1 VRKESAVGRPRT
13 QIEKREEHF
22 YFISYVTSGEGAPQ
36 RIENGVIGYPKEID
50 CLSDIRRLETIIKE
64 RSTAIT
70 AGGGQII
77 GDAGIQIRVI
87 DYKRIR
93 RE

>member
-1 VRKESAVGRPRT
+1 MARSRIQQT
-13 QIEKREEHF
+13 IREEHF
-22 YFISYVTSGEGAPQ
+22 YFISYVTYAEGAPQ

-50 CLSDIRRLETIIKE
+50 TLSDIRALEAIIKE

-93 RE
+93 RG